1 MLRLLRSKKA
11 QNTAEYA
18 ILIALVIGVFS
29 AMQIYVRR
37 GLNARI
43 KGGSDMLPRT
53 VLGQSQ
59 AAGDIFDTNF
69 LGDPADA
76 GYTQYEP
83 YYIRQG
89 AYDIHSE
96 TTEGTERGINDQA
109 GGKRE
114 LTDATSSRTGEQ
126 EITGTNLAD

>member
-1 MLRLLRSKKA
+1 MLRLLRNKKA

-43 KGGSDMLPRT
+43 KGGSDKLPFA
-53 VLGQSQ
+53 VLGQ
-59 AAGDIFDTNF
+59 AKNKGDITSDDF
-69 LGDPADA
+69 LGA
-76 GYTQYEP
+76 GTDTQYEP
-83 YYIRQG
+83 YYISKG
-89 AYDIHSE
+89 KYDMTSD
-96 TTEGTERGINDQA
+96 TYEGTEKGINDQA

-114 LTDATSSRTGEQ
+114 LYGATSKRTGEQ
-126 EITGTNLAD
+126 EIKGTVEKD

>member
-1 MLRLLRSKKA
+1 MLRLLRNKKA

-43 KGGSDMLPRT
+43 KGGSDKLPFA
-53 VLGQSQ
+53 VLGQANTADGVAQ
-59 AAGDIFDTNF
+59 DI
-69 LGDPADA
+69 LGATTA
-76 GYTQYEP
+76 TQYEP
-83 YYIRQG
+83 YYLIKG
-89 AYDIHSE
+89 KYDMTSE
-96 TTEGTERGINDQA
+96 TKEGTEKGINDEA

-114 LTDATSSRTGEQ
+114 LYDATSKRTGEQ
-126 EITGTNLAD
+126 EIRGTIDKD

>member
-37 GLNARI
+37 GLNARV
-43 KGGSDMLPRT
+43 KAGTDGLPGM
-53 VLGQSQ
+53 VIGQ
-59 AAGDIFDTNF
+59 ANNAGDFVDVNM

-76 GYTQYEP
+76 DYTQYEP
-83 YYIRQG
+83 YYITKGQYRMTSRTQ
-89 AYDIHSE
+89 
-96 TTEGTERGINDQA
+96 EGTERGIHDEV
-109 GGKRE
+109 GGQRE
-114 LTDATSSRTGEQ
+114 LVDQTIQRTGLQ
-126 EITGTNLAD
+126 EIRGSIDAD